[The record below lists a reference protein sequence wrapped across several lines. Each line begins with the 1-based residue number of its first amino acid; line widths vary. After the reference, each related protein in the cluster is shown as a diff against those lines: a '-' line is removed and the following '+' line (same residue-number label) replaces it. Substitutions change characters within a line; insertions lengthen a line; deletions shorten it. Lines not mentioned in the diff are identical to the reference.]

1 MFFYFGILVLK
12 KIALLVR
19 KIVREMLPYVKHS
32 LKHNKK
38 TKKSI
43 FLNHSLLLISPQF
56 VCVRSVMSTFCEP
69 MGCSLPGSSVHGIF
83 QVRILE

>member
-1 MFFYFGILVLK
+1 MFFYFEILVLK

-43 FLNHSLLLISPQF
+43 F
-56 VCVRSVMSTFCEP
+56 
-69 MGCSLPGSSVHGIF
+69 
-83 QVRILE
+83 